1 MSNLLDYP
9 AAPLGRRLG
18 AALYDL
24 LVVVALLMCGT
35 ALALIP
41 SQGKAVPAHTWWY
54 QMYLLLWLLAYFG
67 YSWRVGGQT
76 IGMRA
81 WKLSLIRADGRRLD
95 WQLSARRLCAALLGS
110 AAAGVHFW
118 WCLLDPERQ
127 SLADRLCGTRMV
139 WVRN

>member
-1 MSNLLDYP
+1 MNPATTWP

-24 LVVVALLMCGT
+24 MVVVGLLMAAT

-41 SQGKAVPAHTWWY
+41 SGGKAVPAHTWWF
-54 QMYLLLWLLAYFG
+54 QMYLLLWLLGYFG

-81 WKLSLIRADGRRLD
+81 WKLSLLQIDGSRLD
-95 WQLSARRLCAALLGS
+95 WRLSARRLAAALLGG
-110 AAAGVHFW
+110 AALGAHFW
-118 WCLLDPERQ
+118 WCLIDAERQ
-127 SLADRLCGTRMV
+127 SLADRLCGTRML
-139 WVRN
+139 WRPG